1 MTEKRILHKID
12 IIPALFVKKREDGK
26 YIVRCLLGIGGNTIQ
41 QRVFDA
47 YALEDM
53 VNPKYLLIGIQT
65 GQGYLQTTFVQADE
79 FEDVFK
85 DKWKALIS

>member
-1 MTEKRILHKID
+1 MERKIHKID
-12 IIPALFVKKREDGK
+12 IIPAKFVSKREDGK
-26 YIVRCLLGIGGNTIQ
+26 FIIKCLLGIGGNTIQ

-53 VNPKYLLIGIQT
+53 VNPKYLLIGIIT

-85 DKWKALIS
+85 DKWKALSE